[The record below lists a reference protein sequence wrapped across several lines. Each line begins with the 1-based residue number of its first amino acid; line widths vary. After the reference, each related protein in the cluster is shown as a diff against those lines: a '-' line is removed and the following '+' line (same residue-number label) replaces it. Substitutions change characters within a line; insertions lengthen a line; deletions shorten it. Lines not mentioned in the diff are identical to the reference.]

1 MYLSKK
7 EKILKVFSYTLLI
20 VTALFSCFP
29 LWMGFIASTSDVI
42 TVISGK
48 MNFFIGD
55 NFFQNYSSILTKGI
69 TDVSTVTATRLMMN
83 TFIISL
89 LVTTGKIIV
98 SILAAYG
105 LLYFEIPLEKLIF
118 STIFLTLMLPIE
130 VRIAPT
136 YQVAVNFGMINS
148 FSGIVFPLIAS
159 ATATFL
165 FREHFLHLPK
175 EIFEAALLNA
185 AGPWK
190 LLKDIIIP
198 MSRNSIIALAVVTFV
213 STWNQYLWPLL
224 ILNDLDKSMINLG
237 IKFVIAQSA
246 DGGIVNWPYVMALS
260 MIALIPPVIIIF
272 FLQSFFVKGLS
283 DTEK

>member
-1 MYLSKK
+1 MYLSRK
-7 EKILKVFSYTLLI
+7 EKILKILSYILLI
-20 VTALFSCFP
+20 ATAIFSCFP
-29 LWMGFIASTSDVI
+29 LWMGFIASTSDIIV
-42 TVISGK
+42 VISGK
-48 MNFFIGD
+48 MNFLIGD
-55 NFFQNYSSILTKGI
+55 SFFQNYSSILTKGI

-89 LVTTGKIIV
+89 FVTTGKIIV

-148 FSGIVFPLIAS
+148 FSGIIFPLIAS

-224 ILNDLDKSMINLG
+224 VLNDLDKSMINLG
-237 IKFVIAQSA
+237 IKFVIAQSQ

>member
-1 MYLSKK
+1 MYLSRK
-7 EKILKVFSYTLLI
+7 EKILKILSYILLI
-20 VTALFSCFP
+20 ATAIFSCFP
-29 LWMGFIASTSDVI
+29 LWMGFIASTSDIIV
-42 TVISGK
+42 VISGK
-48 MNFFIGD
+48 MNFLIGD
-55 NFFQNYSSILTKGI
+55 SFFQNYSSILTKGI

-89 LVTTGKIIV
+89 FVTTGKIIV

-224 ILNDLDKSMINLG
+224 VLNDLDKSMINLG
-237 IKFVIAQSA
+237 IKFVIAQSQ

>member
-1 MYLSKK
+1 MYLSRK
-7 EKILKVFSYTLLI
+7 EKILKVLSYMLLI
-20 VTALFSCFP
+20 ATALFSCFP
-29 LWMGFIASTSDVI
+29 LWVGFIASTSDTI
-42 TVISGK
+42 SVISGK
-48 MNFFIGD
+48 MSFFIGD
-55 NFFQNYSSILTKGI
+55 SFFQNYSSILTKGI
-69 TDVSTVTATRLMMN
+69 TDATTVTATRLMIN

-89 LVTTGKIIV
+89 LVTTGKIVV
-98 SILAAYG
+98 SLLAAYG
-105 LLYFEIPLEKLIF
+105 LLYFEMPLEKLIF

-175 EIFEAALLNA
+175 EVFEAALLNA

-190 LLKDIIIP
+190 LLKDIVIP

-224 ILNDLDKSMINLG
+224 VLNDLDKAMVNLG
-237 IKFVIAQSA
+237 VKFVIAQSE
-246 DGGIVNWPYVMALS
+246 DGGIVNWPYVMSLS
-260 MIALIPPVIIIF
+260 MIALIPPIMIIF
-272 FLQSFFVKGLS
+272 CLQSFFIKGLS